1 MARLQRDPKFTGR
14 HIQLQ
19 EALRLHLQSSEAVSS
34 NFLDKLNQ
42 DTIVGMEE

>member
-1 MARLQRDPKFTGR
+1 MARLRRDAKFNGR

-19 EALRLHLQSSEAVSS
+19 EALQVHLQISAGVST

-42 DTIVGMEE
+42 DAIVGMEE